1 MIDVA
6 EAIDAEAESV
16 TLRAVAAA
24 GGGYNSG
31 GKWVANVAGTSTIRA
46 AMQPARGNALM
57 DLPEGIRTEAEWF
70 AWSRAVIVVDDEI
83 TYRGVSYRVIFAWPR
98 AVDGFVRVALGRL
111 K

>member
-24 GGGYNSG
+24 GGSYDSG
-31 GKWVANVAGTSTIRA
+31 GKWVANVAGTSTVQA
-46 AMQPARGNALM
+46 AVQPARGNALM
-57 DLPEGIRTEAEWF
+57 DLPKGIRTKAEWF

-83 TYRGVSYRVIFAWPR
+83 TYRGISYRVIFAWPR